1 MKSDSARA
9 GRLAAALKE
18 NLKRRK
24 AQAQAKE
31 GAMPGPPKEAMAGE
45 RGDPA
50 MLAGRNAI
58 GPKAAPKHG

>member
-24 AQAQAKE
+24 AQARRKSQGTGLA
-31 GAMPGPPKEAMAGE
+31 PAGE
-45 RGDPA
+45 
-50 MLAGRNAI
+50 AGAEPLPQAFEAPPAI